1 MSEQSDTRSDKQ
13 SDTQSDMQSDQSD
26 QSDTEEIP
34 EFDEALHQLL
44 AIDRTHQQALHS
56 LHRLQQNLSLIDDT
70 LEECHVRALQQIE
83 ETGQCTFG
91 QMICEWVCK
100 I

>member
-1 MSEQSDTRSDKQ
+1 M
-13 SDTQSDMQSDQSD
+13 SDQSD
-26 QSDTEEIP
+26 QSDSDHEEIT
-34 EFDEALHQLL
+34 EFDEALDQLAL
-44 AIDRTHQQALHS
+44 LEHGHQQALQS
-56 LHRLQQNLSLIDDT
+56 LHWLQQNLSLIDDS

-91 QMICEWVCK
+91 QMICEWVHK

>member
-1 MSEQSDTRSDKQ
+1 M
-13 SDTQSDMQSDQSD
+13 SD
-26 QSDTEEIP
+26 QSDTSDQSDSDHEEIT
-34 EFDEALHQLL
+34 EFDEALDQLAL
-44 AIDRTHQQALHS
+44 LEHGHQQALQS
-56 LHRLQQNLSLIDDT
+56 LHWLQQNLSLIDDS

-91 QMICEWVCK
+91 QMICEWVHK